1 MLERLGPSA
10 EETVTQ
16 WVRAFGLALTG
27 GDDKALTELFLPDS
41 HWRNLLGISWQ
52 LATSS
57 GNETLCHELS
67 RRASQVRATSFR
79 VNATALAPR
88 SAVVAGREVIEAII
102 SFDTI
107 NGPGIGTVRLVC
119 PAHASPVA
127 WTISTSL
134 DFDKICDVRSGNSAP
149 VSHARDFAGGDWF
162 DQRQAE
168 IAFHD
173 REPDVLIV
181 GGGHAGIS
189 AAVELKRIG
198 LDALVIDKAGRV
210 GDNWRLRY
218 RGLKLHNKTPVN
230 HLRYLPFPPTF
241 PDYIPKDKIAN
252 WLESY
257 VDIME
262 INFWTGTT
270 FDGAEYDVTEQRWTA
285 HVRRTDGTARTLR
298 PRHIVVA
305 TSVSGT
311 PNIPKIET
319 LENFAGK
326 VLHSSQFAGGKE
338 WGGRSAVVFGTGT
351 SAHDIC
357 QELQAHGAE
366 VTMVQRSPTMV
377 VNVDPSAQ
385 LYDQSYLGDGP
396 PIDIRDTLNS
406 GMPLAVIKAS
416 HKLITNEV
424 KKLDA
429 ALLQRLEQAGF
440 RLEFGEDGTGWP
452 LKFRTRGGGYYFN
465 VGCSELIAEWKI
477 RLIQAT
483 DIKRFTA
490 NGLELGDGS
499 TLSADLVVLATG
511 YKGLDHVVTSR
522 FGEAVAA
529 RVGAIWGFDDKTQE
543 LRNMWTR
550 TRQPGLWF
558 TGGAFSQCRIYSRY
572 IALQIDAIEAGKLA
586 K

>member
-1 MLERLGPSA
+1 MLEKLAPSA
-10 EETVTQ
+10 EATAKQ
-16 WVRAFGLALTG
+16 WVRAFGLALATG
-27 GDDKALTELFLPDS
+27 DNKVLAKLFLPDS
-41 HWRNLLGISWQ
+41 HWRNLFGISWQ

-57 GNETLCHELS
+57 GNENLCSELS
-67 RRASQVRATSFR
+67 HRASEVRATEFR
-79 VNATALAPR
+79 VNTAALAPR
-88 SAVVAGREVIEAII
+88 HAVLAGREVIEAII
-102 SFDTI
+102 CFDTI
-107 NGPGIGTVRLVC
+107 NGPGIGAIRLIDQ
-119 PAHASPVA
+119 PHASPVA
-127 WTISTSL
+127 WTISTAL
-134 DFDKICDVRSGNSAP
+134 DFNEICDARSKDTAK
-149 VSHARDFAGGDWF
+149 SHARNLGVGDWL
-162 DQRQAE
+162 DERQAE
-168 IAFHD
+168 VGFDD

-198 LDALVIDKAGRV
+198 LDALIIDKAGRV
-210 GDNWRLRY
+210 GDNWRRRY
-218 RGLKLHNKTPVN
+218 NGLKLHNKTPVN

-257 VDIME
+257 VDMME

-270 FDGAEYDVTEQRWTA
+270 LDDADYDVSTQRWTA
-285 HVRRTDGTARTLR
+285 HVRRSNGTTRALR
-298 PRHIVVA
+298 PRHIVLA

-326 VLHSSQFAGGKE
+326 VLHSSQFKSGKE
-338 WGGRSAVVFGTGT
+338 WTGRSAVVFGTGT
-351 SAHDIC
+351 SAHDVC
-357 QELQAHGAE
+357 QELHAHGAE

-385 LYDQSYLGDGP
+385 LYDQSYLGEGP
-396 PIDIRDTLNS
+396 PIDIRDMLNS
-406 GMPLAVIKAS
+406 GVPLAVIKAS

-429 ALLQRLEQAGF
+429 VLLQRLENAGF
-440 RLEFGEDGTGWP
+440 KLEFGEDGTGWP

-465 VGCSELIAEWKI
+465 VGCSELIADKKI
-477 RLIQAT
+477 RLIQAI
-483 DIKRFTA
+483 DIKCFA
-490 NGLELGDGS
+490 ADGLELGDGS

-511 YKGLDHVVTSR
+511 YKGLDHVVNTL
-522 FGEAVAA
+522 FGEAVA
-529 RVGAIWGFDDKTQE
+529 RCVGPIWGFDDKTQE
-543 LRNMWTR
+543 LRNMWVR

-572 IALQIDAIEAGKLA
+572 IALQIDAIEAGRLA